1 LLAKDGKAVHS
12 RASGVEIA
20 KGDLG
25 MSERSY
31 APVSR
36 RARRDIRFFRKSL
49 FSLCAL
55 MLAVAHGPHFA
66 PPAGAAEAGQ
76 TIPDF
81 SGYWARPEPG
91 PQRIFYQPEN
101 GPGPVGFAADAGEM
115 RRGIP
120 MMGDH
125 TNPILLPQAAAA
137 VKAQADRFRA
147 GGFVWPA
154 WSLCRHPGVPLA
166 LNMAEPVQFL
176 QTDDQIT
183 IIYQRGQQV
192 RRIDIDKAHPDSPL
206 VQWNGHSVGHYE
218 GTHTLVVDTIAQDTR
233 SVVDRFGTP
242 KSAAMRVVERYTI
255 SADGQSLDVEFTVED
270 PGMFTTAW
278 SSRVPYEK
286 LPPRVDDG
294 PQEGEFAEI
303 NCSENNRNPGGG
315 EFSSPFD
322 DKPDV

>member
-1 LLAKDGKAVHS
+1 
-12 RASGVEIA
+12 
-20 KGDLG
+20 
-25 MSERSY
+25 MSERSN
-31 APVSR
+31 APAHR
-36 RARRDIRFFRKSL
+36 HARRNISSFRVSL
-49 FSLCAL
+49 YALCAG
-55 MLAVAHGPHFA
+55 AFVAALSSNFTRT
-66 PPAGAAEAGQ
+66 AGAAETAQ
-76 TIPDF
+76 AIPDF
-81 SGYWARPEPG
+81 SGYWARPEAG
-91 PQRIFYQPEN
+91 PERIFYQPEN
-101 GPGPVGFAADAGEM
+101 GPGPVNFAADAGEM

-147 GGFVWPA
+147 GGFDWPA

-176 QTDDQIT
+176 QAKDQIT

-192 RRIDIDKAHPDSPL
+192 RRIDLNKAHPNGPL

-233 SVVDRFGTP
+233 SVIDRFGTP
-242 KSAAMRVVERYTI
+242 KSAALRVVERYTI

-270 PGMFTTAW
+270 PQMFTTAW

-286 LPPRVDDG
+286 LPPRVGDG
-294 PQEGEFAEI
+294 PQEREFAEI
-303 NCSENNRNPGGG
+303 NCAENNRNPGGG

-322 DKPDV
+322 DTPDF